1 MKAKKLLPL
10 LLVAPLLASCGGSKK
25 VNPKFAKEGDKVE
38 LAAFNT
44 AMNDAAKEGEF
55 IGKSEEGYKL
65 PSLVWT
71 TESQSSS
78 DESVTRGKKAISE
91 NNSYSE
97 SKYEG
102 QYDSQNALY
111 ARSGKS
117 SSTASQKT
125 TSGLNVSQTTS
136 GKVKTMRQ
144 AQSVDGKDYMVLA
157 NEVSKEY
164 SKVTELSESVTASS
178 YLDSYIK
185 SEFGWAEMGI
195 GILVLALEYMS
206 EQYAP
211 YTALYQNDK
220 VFTAVYDK
228 LEENVETKDIE
239 EKVVYTTTTHTFN
252 KYQLDYSKADV
263 IKCVNYEE
271 KEITV
276 TYAQDED
283 DYAKGDVYKKV
294 TKSYSVDVA
303 TKKEVSLKAVDLSS
317 FTKLGKTW

>member
-55 IGKSEEGYKL
+55 VLKSEEGYKL

-178 YLDSYIK
+178 YLQSYIK
-185 SEFGWAEMGI
+185 GQFSWAEMGI
-195 GILVLALEYMS
+195 ALLAAVAET

-211 YTALYQNDK
+211 YTSLYQNGK
-220 VFTAVYDK
+220 AFTVVYDK

-239 EKVVYTTTTHTFN
+239 EKVVYTTTTHTYY

-263 IKCVNYEE
+263 VKCVSYEE
-271 KEITV
+271 VEKTV

-283 DYAKGDVYKKV
+283 EYAKGDVYKKV

-303 TKKEVSLKAVDLSS
+303 TKKEVSLKAVDLAS